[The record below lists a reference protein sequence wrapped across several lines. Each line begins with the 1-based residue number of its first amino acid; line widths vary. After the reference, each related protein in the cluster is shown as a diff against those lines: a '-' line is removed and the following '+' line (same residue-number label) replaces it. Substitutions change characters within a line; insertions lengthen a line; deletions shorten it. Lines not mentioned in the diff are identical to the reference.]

1 VNKFILLTAVFF
13 CGLFTQLAFA
23 QSVDR
28 PASDLTI
35 EKLAAHLGVKAFQ
48 TGQFSQQRTLQGFSR
63 KLQSSGRFYFWRDHG
78 LYWETQKPFFR
89 ALSYGGG
96 QVVGWDIDGEVVSQ
110 QRTGIIQQQVNKV
123 LMAMLGA
130 DLVKLQQLFKVEINT
145 AIDQR
150 WRLQLTPRDLAVAKG
165 IKSIELNGLDTIE
178 QAIVIAPSGDRSII
192 DFSDM
197 QQSAV
202 PTVDACRKFIIAMPK
217 TDSDRCQ

>member
-1 VNKFILLTAVFF
+1 MNKFILLTTTLVF
-13 CGLFTQLAFA
+13 GLFTQFAFA
-23 QSVDR
+23 QSVNK
-28 PASDLTI
+28 PSSVLTI

-48 TGQFSQQRTLQGFSR
+48 SGQFSQQRTLQGFSR

-89 ALSYGGG
+89 ALSYGGD
-96 QVVGWDIDGEVVSQ
+96 QVVGWDVDGQVVSQ
-110 QRTGIIQQQVNKV
+110 QRTGIIQLQVNKV

-130 DLVKLQQLFKVEINT
+130 DLVKLQQLFNVELNAT
-145 AIDQR
+145 GDQR

-165 IKSIELNGLDTIE
+165 IKSIELNGLDSIE
-178 QAIVIAPSGDRSII
+178 QAIVIAPSGDRSVI
-192 DFSDM
+192 DFSNM

-202 PTVDACRKFIIAMPK
+202 PTVDACQKFIIATPK